1 MGFSESLGVTTK
13 TVSPSNLTIGENLCL
28 MSNNTMSE
36 INFEKDKQ
44 EYKSY
49 KDQQVNQIPSN
60 ENVKVLI
67 LEDQIQSKERD
78 IKLLTDKLALMEQ
91 QNKNLEDTVKEITER
106 FDYQLRHET
115 ALQVECS
122 QLQQRCMEVEKD
134 NQQLKHER
142 EDLKKQLDIS
152 NQERTKLLHDA
163 KTNESKSQK
172 REAYLNGLER

>member
-67 LEDQIQSKERD
+67 LEDQI
-78 IKLLTDKLALMEQ
+78 
-91 QNKNLEDTVKEITER
+91 
-106 FDYQLRHET
+106 
-115 ALQVECS
+115 
-122 QLQQRCMEVEKD
+122 
-134 NQQLKHER
+134 
-142 EDLKKQLDIS
+142 
-152 NQERTKLLHDA
+152 
-163 KTNESKSQK
+163 
-172 REAYLNGLER
+172 